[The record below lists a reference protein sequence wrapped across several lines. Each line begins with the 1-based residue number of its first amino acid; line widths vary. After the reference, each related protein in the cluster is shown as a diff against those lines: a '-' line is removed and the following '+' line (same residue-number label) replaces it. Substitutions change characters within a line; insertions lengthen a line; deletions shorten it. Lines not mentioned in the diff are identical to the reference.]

1 MINQGFKSRIGKTPI
16 AMSQFVDV
24 DGIWAKRWEDCVS
37 VNVTFEDAYE
47 VSIEPADFTSLPKDQ
62 QDLVRH
68 APSSPPA

>member
-1 MINQGFKSRIGKTPI
+1 MIPSGFKQRIGKVAI
-16 AMSQFVDV
+16 ALSQFVDT
-24 DGIWAKRWEDCVS
+24 DGIWAKDWKDCVS

-47 VSIEPADFTSLPKDQ
+47 VSLEPDDFMTLPKEQ